1 MEVKRLEDAFDLSG
15 PDKPQRHYPTL
26 KPVSQL
32 LSGLLG
38 VAGDSVPHSFL
49 FFPLSHKPSR
59 HILYQG
65 FQLCGPD
72 ETDSI

>member
-38 VAGDSVPHSFL
+38 VAGDSVPH
-49 FFPLSHKPSR
+49 
-59 HILYQG
+59 
-65 FQLCGPD
+65 
-72 ETDSI
+72 